1 MTGIGCHLSFVVR
14 RSGLRN
20 RKASSLLHPCA
31 DERRETKDGA
41 RWKLDVR
48 GSRDCRYPLRSCVRL
63 YVIPAKA
70 GIQFWNTSVF
80 DFHPTLDPGFRR
92 GDGNPFEFVRSLGP
106 EILP

>member
-1 MTGIGCHLSFVVR
+1 
-14 RSGLRN
+14 
-20 RKASSLLHPCA
+20 
-31 DERRETKDGA
+31 
-41 RWKLDVR
+41 
-48 GSRDCRYPLRSCVRL
+48 L